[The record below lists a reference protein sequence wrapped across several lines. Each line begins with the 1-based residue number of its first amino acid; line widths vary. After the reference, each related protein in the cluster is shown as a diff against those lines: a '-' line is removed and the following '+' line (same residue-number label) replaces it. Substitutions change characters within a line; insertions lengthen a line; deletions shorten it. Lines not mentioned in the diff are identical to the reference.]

1 MACLRPLWSYEKNN
15 SLRDYCIRQPRSA
28 DIRHF
33 NFKMGQ
39 PITKIQNTIITF
51 GFCLYGLVFKRF
63 QVRSVFQRQILGIS
77 LEVLWVGCF
86 SCRQGDSA
94 EARKR
99 VKVKGKGFPYSI
111 PSVGPGA
118 DPGIQAISPQVTAS
132 HPPCGKL
139 SLSARPAVTFPASEH
154 HRRLAG
160 TKVVWLV
167 GV

>member
-1 MACLRPLWSYEKNN
+1 
-15 SLRDYCIRQPRSA
+15 
-28 DIRHF
+28 
-33 NFKMGQ
+33 MGQ

-77 LEVLWVGCF
+77 LAVLWVGCF

-118 DPGIQAISPQVTAS
+118 DPGIQAVSPQVTAS
-132 HPPCGKL
+132 HTPGGKL
-139 SLSARPAVTFPASEH
+139 PLLPPGLRLPSQPQH

-160 TKVVWLV
+160 TKVGWLV